1 MTPWLATLIVGVIA
15 GTISGVVGTGASI
28 LLLPILVYRYGPQ
41 YAVPV
46 MAIAALMSNAG
57 KMAAWW
63 RDIDWR
69 ACLCYALPGIPAAA
83 LGAKTLLV
91 LPPRVVDV
99 ALGVFFL
106 GMIPLRRRRRS
117 RHARVSG
124 GMLAAGGAA
133 IGFVTGI
140 ALSTGP
146 LSIPLFAAYGL
157 TRGALLA
164 TEAAASLALMATK
177 AATFGAL
184 GALPSPALLQGVTI
198 GAAVM
203 AGSFL
208 GKAIVQRMS
217 PHLFERAIDAVLLL
231 AGVAMIGAAAR

>member
-1 MTPWLATLIVGVIA
+1 VTTWLVTLAIGVVA
-15 GTISGVVGTGASI
+15 GTLSGVVGTGASI
-28 LLLPILVYRYGPQ
+28 LLLPILVYGYGPQ

-46 MAIAALMSNAG
+46 MAIAALMSNVG

-69 ACLCYALPGIPAAA
+69 GCLFYALPGIPAAA

-99 ALGVFFL
+99 ALGAFFL
-106 GMIPLRRRRRS
+106 AMIPLRHWRRPRR
-117 RHARVSG
+117 AQVSG
-124 GMLAAGGAA
+124 GVLAAGGAA
-133 IGFVTGI
+133 IGFLTGI
-140 ALSTGP
+140 VLSTGP

-157 TRGALLA
+157 ARGALLA

-184 GALPSPALLQGVTI
+184 GALPAPALAQGIAI
-198 GAAVM
+198 GASVM
-203 AGSFL
+203 AGSFV

-217 PHLFERAIDAVLLL
+217 PQAFERAIDAVLLV
-231 AGVAMIGAAAR
+231 AGVALVGAAAR

>member
-1 MTPWLATLIVGVIA
+1 VTSWLVTLVVGVIA

-28 LLLPILVYRYGPQ
+28 LLLPILVYQYGPQ

-46 MAIAALMSNAG
+46 MAIASLLSNVG

-69 ACLCYALPGIPAAA
+69 ACLLYALPGIPAAA

-99 ALGVFFL
+99 ALGAFFL
-106 GMIPLRRRRRS
+106 AMIPLRHRRRAKR
-117 RHARVSG
+117 ARVPG
-124 GMLAAGGAA
+124 YALAAGGAA

-140 ALSTGP
+140 VLSTGP

-184 GALPSPALLQGVTI
+184 GALPAPALAQGIVI

-203 AGSFL
+203 AGSFV
-208 GKAIVQRMS
+208 GKGIVQRMS
-217 PHLFERAIDAVLLL
+217 AHVFERAIDAVLLV
-231 AGVAMIGAAAR
+231 AGVALIGAAAR